1 MNKYIDGG
9 LILGAFLQ
17 VEAIEGQ
24 ISSQWFSN
32 GLQHKDVC
40 RHILEY
46 RFTHFVLYV
55 VTRCNLPKDLY
66 LGTKGVYF
74 NAQFLKDINI

>member
-32 GLQHKDVC
+32 VLQKKDVC
-40 RHILEY
+40 
-46 RFTHFVLYV
+46 
-55 VTRCNLPKDLY
+55 P
-66 LGTKGVYF
+66 
-74 NAQFLKDINI
+74 A